1 MALVGQVLA
10 TFLWLYW
17 LVLIGRLILDFV
29 QIFARSWQPRGP
41 LLIIAEDV
49 DGEALSTLVVNRIRG
64 TFASCAVKAPAFGDR
79 RKAILQ
85 DIAILT
91 GAQVVAPEVG
101 LKLDQVGLEVLG
113 HARRV
118 VVTKDDT
125 TIVDGGGDKQAVSDR
140 IAQIRQAGRALGDLA
155 AADAGTVT
163 VGTHLAGSN
172 VLLPLA
178 IARLKAAHPG
188 VTVIVRESTPD
199 VLQSQLLL
207 GDVDLTV
214 GRLTPADP
222 LIEQV
227 QLYVEPIVLVVRA
240 DHPVLAD
247 RGGSADAP
255 GRPDRGGS
263 ADSPGLSGRGPS
275 FVTLA
280 ALPWIVPVAG
290 TALRRE
296 LEQLF
301 AAQGVAWP
309 SDRVECTS
317 ALTLRRLILDGDCV
331 AALPELVALH
341 DDDLAIVTPADVDLG
356 RLTRPVGVST
366 VRDRWQPPAVTAF
379 LEDLATVAGELRG

>member
-1 MALVGQVLA
+1 M
-10 TFLWLYW
+10 T
-17 LVLIGRLILDFV
+17 D
-29 QIFARSWQPRGP
+29 
-41 LLIIAEDV
+41 
-49 DGEALSTLVVNRIRG
+49 
-64 TFASCAVKAPAFGDR
+64 
-79 RKAILQ
+79 
-85 DIAILT
+85 
-91 GAQVVAPEVG
+91 VVAPERLLDG
-101 LKLDQVGLEVLG
+101 RLKLRHLVLATTIADAGSLARAAEQLHITQPVVTRGLQDLEAVLG
-113 HARRV
+113 VPLFERSAQGAVPTIYGTAFIEHARGV
-118 VVTKDDT
+118 
-125 TIVDGGGDKQAVSDR
+125 

-178 IARLKAAHPG
+178 IARLKAAHPA

-247 RGGSADAP
+247 RGGSVDSP

-275 FVTLA
+275 FATLA

>member
-1 MALVGQVLA
+1 MV
-10 TFLWLYW
+10 T
-17 LVLIGRLILDFV
+17 D
-29 QIFARSWQPRGP
+29 
-41 LLIIAEDV
+41 
-49 DGEALSTLVVNRIRG
+49 
-64 TFASCAVKAPAFGDR
+64 
-79 RKAILQ
+79 
-85 DIAILT
+85 
-91 GAQVVAPEVG
+91 VVAPERLLDG
-101 LKLDQVGLEVLG
+101 RLKLRHLVLATTIADAGSLARAAEQLHITQPVVTRGLQDLEAVLG
-113 HARRV
+113 VPLFERSAQGAVPTIYGTAFIEHARGV
-118 VVTKDDT
+118 
-125 TIVDGGGDKQAVSDR
+125 

-163 VGTHLAGSN
+163 VGTHLAGYN

>member
-1 MALVGQVLA
+1 MV
-10 TFLWLYW
+10 T
-17 LVLIGRLILDFV
+17 D
-29 QIFARSWQPRGP
+29 
-41 LLIIAEDV
+41 
-49 DGEALSTLVVNRIRG
+49 
-64 TFASCAVKAPAFGDR
+64 
-79 RKAILQ
+79 
-85 DIAILT
+85 
-91 GAQVVAPEVG
+91 VVAPERLLDG
-101 LKLDQVGLEVLG
+101 RLKLRHLVLATTIADAGSLARAAEQLHITQPVVTRGLQDLEAVLG
-113 HARRV
+113 VPLFERSAQGAVPTIYGTAFIEHARGV
-118 VVTKDDT
+118 
-125 TIVDGGGDKQAVSDR
+125 

-207 GDVDLTV
+207 GDVVLTV
-214 GRLTPADP
+214 VRLTLADP

-263 ADSPGLSGRGPS
+263 AGSPGLSGRGPS

>member
-1 MALVGQVLA
+1 MV
-10 TFLWLYW
+10 T
-17 LVLIGRLILDFV
+17 D
-29 QIFARSWQPRGP
+29 
-41 LLIIAEDV
+41 
-49 DGEALSTLVVNRIRG
+49 
-64 TFASCAVKAPAFGDR
+64 
-79 RKAILQ
+79 
-85 DIAILT
+85 
-91 GAQVVAPEVG
+91 VVAPERLLDG
-101 LKLDQVGLEVLG
+101 RLKLRHLVLATTIADAGSLARAAEQLHITQPVVTRGLQDLEAVLG
-113 HARRV
+113 VPLFERSAQGAVPTIYGTAFIEHARGV
-118 VVTKDDT
+118 
-125 TIVDGGGDKQAVSDR
+125 

-240 DHPVLAD
+240 DHPVLPD

>member
-1 MALVGQVLA
+1 MV
-10 TFLWLYW
+10 T
-17 LVLIGRLILDFV
+17 D
-29 QIFARSWQPRGP
+29 
-41 LLIIAEDV
+41 
-49 DGEALSTLVVNRIRG
+49 
-64 TFASCAVKAPAFGDR
+64 
-79 RKAILQ
+79 
-85 DIAILT
+85 
-91 GAQVVAPEVG
+91 VVAPERLLDG
-101 LKLDQVGLEVLG
+101 RLKLRHLVLATTIADAGSLARAAEQLHITQPVVTRGLQDLEAVLG
-113 HARRV
+113 VPLFERSAQGAVPTIYGTAFIEHARGV
-118 VVTKDDT
+118 
-125 TIVDGGGDKQAVSDR
+125 

-263 ADSPGLSGRGPS
+263 ADSPGLSGRGPN

>member
-1 MALVGQVLA
+1 MV
-10 TFLWLYW
+10 T
-17 LVLIGRLILDFV
+17 D
-29 QIFARSWQPRGP
+29 
-41 LLIIAEDV
+41 
-49 DGEALSTLVVNRIRG
+49 
-64 TFASCAVKAPAFGDR
+64 
-79 RKAILQ
+79 
-85 DIAILT
+85 
-91 GAQVVAPEVG
+91 VVAPERLLDG
-101 LKLDQVGLEVLG
+101 RLKLRHLVLATTIADAGSLARAAEQLHITQPVVTRGLQDLEAVLG
-113 HARRV
+113 VPLFERSAQGAVPTIYGAAFIEHARGV
-118 VVTKDDT
+118 
-125 TIVDGGGDKQAVSDR
+125 

-199 VLQSQLLL
+199 ALQSQLLL

-214 GRLTPADP
+214 GRLTPADAR
-222 LIEQV
+222 IAQV

-240 DHPVLAD
+240 DHAV
-247 RGGSADAP
+247 
-255 GRPDRGGS
+255 
-263 ADSPGLSGRGPS
+263 LSGRVPS
-275 FVTLA
+275 FATLA

-309 SDRVECTS
+309 RDRVECTS

-341 DDDLAIVTPADVDLG
+341 DDDLSIVTPTDVDLG

-379 LEDLATVAGELRG
+379 LGDLATVAGELRG

>member
-1 MALVGQVLA
+1 
-10 TFLWLYW
+10 
-17 LVLIGRLILDFV
+17 
-29 QIFARSWQPRGP
+29 
-41 LLIIAEDV
+41 
-49 DGEALSTLVVNRIRG
+49 VV
-64 TFASCAVKAPAFGDR
+64 TD
-79 RKAILQ
+79 
-85 DIAILT
+85 
-91 GAQVVAPEVG
+91 VVAPERLLDG
-101 LKLDQVGLEVLG
+101 RLKLRHLVLATTIADAGSLARAAEQLHITQPVVTRGLQDLEAVLG
-113 HARRV
+113 VPLFERSAQGAVPTIYGTAFIEHARGV
-118 VVTKDDT
+118 
-125 TIVDGGGDKQAVSDR
+125 

-247 RGGSADAP
+247 RGGSADSP

-275 FVTLA
+275 FATLA